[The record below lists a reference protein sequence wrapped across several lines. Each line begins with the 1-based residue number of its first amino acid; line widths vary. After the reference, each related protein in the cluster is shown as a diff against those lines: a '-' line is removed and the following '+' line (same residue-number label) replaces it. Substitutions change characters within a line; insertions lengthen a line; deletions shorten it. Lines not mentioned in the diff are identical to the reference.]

1 MNKAEFERWDNA
13 FNGVICI
20 KEYKTLK
27 VGAHYQIRGRGN
39 LEHNFDPE
47 VGDKKGY
54 GFCIEDDRYNCNNVK
69 EWWKLP
75 PKDRTKSYYFTLEEM
90 SEYFITEQE
99 NYDIVTRDNKIKQ
112 ILND

>member
-1 MNKAEFERWDNA
+1 MNKAELERWDNA

-39 LEHNFDPE
+39 LEHNSDPE

-54 GFCIEDDRYNCNNVK
+54 GFCIEDDKIASHKPN
-69 EWWKLP
+69 WWKLP
-75 PKDRTKSYYFTLEEM
+75 YSERTKWYYFTLEEM